1 LRQSV
6 DRIRGRAYVEAM
18 SVAAAKGRLDAAD
31 LGLPERP
38 LVSIVIPCLNEER
51 YIVGLLDS
59 LAAQDYGADGIEV
72 LVADGGST
80 DATRDLVRDY
90 PSRLRRLELVDN
102 PRRITVAG
110 LNEGMDAAT
119 GDCWII
125 IGAHSLVREDF
136 VRASVEALQRT
147 GAACV
152 GGPIETIGEGTMG
165 KAIAA
170 AMSSP
175 FGVGNAKFRYAEAEE
190 DVDTVP
196 FGCYHRAVWEVV
208 GRFDETVDGADEDS
222 YNARLIEAGGR
233 IVLVPTIR
241 SSYFP
246 RRTFKAL
253 AKQYREYG
261 AAKGVLLS
269 RGRPLQPRHFVPSAM
284 VAGGGLLAF
293 LGLFAWQARFVLA
306 LLAAVYTAGGLFGAM
321 GAAQRAGANPVLTFL
336 AMAIMHTSY
345 GVGFMIGAV
354 QERLHGSDSSA
365 T

>member
-1 LRQSV
+1 M
-6 DRIRGRAYVEAM
+6 A
-18 SVAAAKGRLDAAD
+18 RLDEAP
-31 LGLPERP
+31 LTLPARP
-38 LVSIVIPCLNEER
+38 LVSIVIPCLDEEG
-51 YIVGLLDS
+51 YIVALLDS

-72 LVADGGST
+72 LVSDGGST
-80 DATRDLVRDY
+80 DRTR
-90 PSRLRRLELVDN
+90 ELVAAYRSPFARLALVEN

-125 IGAHSLVREDF
+125 IGAHSRVRQDF
-136 VRASVEALQRT
+136 VRESVDALKRT

-152 GGPIETIGEGTMG
+152 GGVIDTIGEGTTG

-175 FGVGNAKFRYAEAEE
+175 FGVGDAKFRYGGKEG

-196 FGCYHRAVWEVV
+196 FGCYHRRVWEVV

-233 IVLVPTIR
+233 IVLVPAIR

-246 RRTFKAL
+246 RRTLKAL

-261 AAKGVLLS
+261 AAKGTLLA
-269 RGRPLQPRHFVPSAM
+269 RGRPLRPRHFVPAAM
-284 VAGGGLLAF
+284 VSGGPVLGLLA
-293 LGLFAWQARFVLA
+293 LVAWPARIALLVLA
-306 LLAAVYTAGGLFGAM
+306 LGYTTGGLAM
-321 GAAQRAGANPVLTFL
+321 ARRASLAQGANPALTFI
-336 AMAIMHTSY
+336 AMATMHVTY
-345 GVGFMIGAV
+345 GAGFISGAIR
-354 QERLHGSDSSA
+354 ERLRG
-365 T
+365 